1 MLREACTSTP
11 IDATVSL
18 MKSEQLFVF
27 VFVEDTIEI
36 VKVFEIHDSCKLYLT
51 FGNTKN
57 RVQFVNSTNTH
68 S

>member
-1 MLREACTSTP
+1 MLREAGTSTP

-36 VKVFEIHDSCKLYLT
+36 VKFFEIHESCSIC
-51 FGNTKN
+51 NC
-57 RVQFVNSTNTH
+57 
-68 S
+68 